1 MFTRRDAI
9 RLLTPGLRTEFMKAF
24 NSEAATKKLIYPM
37 VTTEM
42 PSTAS
47 KEDYGWLGNTPRLRE
62 WKSERAPKALLES
75 GFELVNKHYEASI
88 SVDSDLIDDDKTGGV
103 KMKVSAMG
111 VTNRQDYD
119 LLFTEVV
126 EAGTTTIC
134 YDGQYF
140 FDTDHQEGSSPNQS
154 NYSASGMA
162 LTAPNVKTIISAME
176 AYVDDTGRES
186 KITPTH
192 IMVPT
197 VLKWKALSL
206 FKPSAAQASTD
217 PDIAVLAGALEVIV
231 NPNLSNSGGANAAY
245 YILDLSGPIM
255 PFIFQNR
262 QPIKFAALDQDDDH
276 DNFMRREIYYG
287 TDARLA
293 FGFGD
298 WRLAYKAK
306 G

>member
-24 NSEAATKKLIYPM
+24 NSEKAMAKLIYPL

-88 SVDSDLIDDDKTGGV
+88 SVDADLIDDDKTGGV
-103 KMKVSAMG
+103 NMKVKAMG
-111 VTNRQDYD
+111 IANRQDYD
-119 LLFTEVV
+119 TLFSEVL
-126 EAGTTTIC
+126 EAGHQTIC

-140 FDTDHQEGSSPNQS
+140 FDTDHQEGTSPNQS

-162 LTAPNVKTIISAME
+162 LTAPNLKTVIATMK
-176 AYVDDTGRES
+176 AYKDDTGRSS
-186 KITPTH
+186 KVKPTH
-192 IMVPT
+192 LMVPT
-197 VLKWKALSL
+197 ALEWKANSII
-206 FKPSAAQASTD
+206 KPAAAMASTD
-217 PDIAVLAGALEVIV
+217 PDLAVLAGALEIIV
-231 NPNLSNSGGANAAY
+231 NPDLTDDTAWY
-245 YILDLSGPIM
+245 VLDLSGPIA

-262 QPIKFAALDQDDDH
+262 QPIKFAALDKDDDH
-276 DNFMRREIYYG
+276 DNFMRKEIYYG

-306 G
+306 A